1 MVPLVSLWMP
11 IVVSA
16 VLVFVASSILHMAL
30 KYHNVDYRK
39 FPNEDEVRAVIQ
51 KGNPPPGQ
59 YLLLYAL
66 GGNPMKDPALIEK
79 FKQGPVGLA
88 FLRKPG
94 MPSMGPLLGQWF
106 TYLLVVS
113 FFVAYIA
120 AHTVAAGAPYPFVFR
135 VVGAI
140 AFLAYAGARAQSA
153 IWQGEPWV
161 VTFKDIIDGL
171 IYGCVTAG
179 TFGWLWPKV

>member
-1 MVPLVSLWMP
+1 MP

-16 VLVFVASSILHMAL
+16 VLVFVTSSILHMAL

-39 FPNEDEVRAVIQ
+39 FSNEDEVRAVIQ
-51 KGNPPPGQ
+51 KGNPSPGQ
-59 YLLLYAL
+59 YLLLYAM
-66 GGNPMKDPALIEK
+66 GPNAMKDPALIEK

-94 MPSMGPLLGQWF
+94 MPGMGPLLGQWF
-106 TYLLVVS
+106 AYLLVVS
-113 FFVAYIA
+113 FFVAY
-120 AHTVAAGAPYPFVFR
+120 VASNTMVAGTPYLAVFR
-135 VVGAI
+135 IVGTI
-140 AFLAYAGARAQSA
+140 GFLAYAGARAQSA

>member
-1 MVPLVSLWMP
+1 MVPLASLWIP

-16 VLVFVASSILHMAL
+16 VLVFVASSILHMML
-30 KYHNVDYRK
+30 KYHNADYRK
-39 FPNEDEVRAVIQ
+39 FSNEDEVRAVIQ

-59 YLLLYAL
+59 YLLLHAM
-66 GGNPMKDPALIEK
+66 GPNAMKDPALIEK

-94 MPSMGPLLGQWF
+94 MPNMGPILGQWF
-106 TYLLVVS
+106 AYLLVIS
-113 FFVAYIA
+113 FFVAYVA
-120 AHTVAAGAPYPFVFR
+120 AHTIAPGTSYLAVFR
-135 VVGAI
+135 VVGAV
-140 AFLAYAGARAQSA
+140 AFLAYAGARGQSA
-153 IWQGEPWV
+153 IWQGEPWSA
-161 VTFKDIIDGL
+161 TSKDIIDGL

>member
-1 MVPLVSLWMP
+1 MP
-11 IVVSA
+11 IIVSA

-30 KYHNVDYRK
+30 KYHNADYRK

-59 YLLLYAL
+59 YLLLYAM
-66 GGNPMKDPALIEK
+66 GPNAMKDPGLIEK

-88 FLRKPG
+88 FLRQPG

-106 TYLLVVS
+106 GYLLVIS
-113 FFVAYIA
+113 FVVAYVA
-120 AHTVAAGAPYPFVFR
+120 AHALAPGTPYLAVFR
-135 VVGAI
+135 VVGAV
-140 AFLAYAGARAQSA
+140 AFLAYAGARVQSA
-153 IWQGEPWV
+153 IWQGEPWS
-161 VTFKDIIDGL
+161 VTIKDIIDGL

>member
-1 MVPLVSLWMP
+1 MVSLSALWLP
-11 IVVSA
+11 ILVSA
-16 VLVFVASSILHMAL
+16 VLVFVASSILHMAF
-30 KYHNVDYRK
+30 KYHNSDYRK

-51 KGNPPPGQ
+51 KGNPSPGQ

-66 GGNPMKDPALIEK
+66 GPSVMKDPAMLEK

-106 TYLLVVS
+106 VYILVVS
-113 FFVAYIA
+113 FFCAYIA
-120 AHTVAAGAPYPFVFR
+120 AHTVAAGTPYLAVFR
-135 VVGAI
+135 VVGAVG
-140 AFLAYAGARAQSA
+140 FLAYGAARVQSA
-153 IWQGEPWV
+153 IWQGEPWS
-161 VTFKDIIDGL
+161 VTVKDLIDAL

-179 TFGWLWPKV
+179 AFGWLWPKI